1 MSELASILVV
11 DDEPIMQEILGD
23 FLREEG
29 YSIDIAGS
37 GEEGVE
43 LAQKSSYDCAIV
55 DLMMPGIDGIETMQ
69 KLREIDTSLPV
80 IVVTAFASVESA
92 VEAMKR
98 GAFEYITKPFKNDEV
113 LVVLQKAIRTRQL
126 ELEVPQLKEEVK
138 TLRKALKDKYSFENI
153 VGKNRYMQEVYSLI
167 EQAAPS
173 RSTILIQGESGT
185 GKELVAK
192 AIHANSAR
200 AEKPFQVVNSGSM
213 PADLLESNLFGHV
226 KGAFTGAVASKKG
239 LFEVADGGSI
249 FFDEI
254 SNIGLEVQAK
264 LLRVIQEKEFMRVG
278 SVDTLKV
285 DVRLIAATND
295 DLKKMIGE
303 GRFREDLY
311 YRINVISITLP
322 PLRNKVDD
330 IPLLVQHFLDR
341 YSKENGRE
349 DLIISDDALE
359 LLKGHAWP
367 GNVRE
372 LENAIERAVV
382 LAPRGG
388 GISAELIREY
398 IDPVTFDP
406 SSSLKTIPSQGLPM
420 KSVVT
425 DFQKQLIVDALRK
438 THWVQKEAA
447 KLLGLKPTTLNDQT
461 LWDPRGKFFVGTR
474 VSGLLGC
481 SLQVAYLWKLVV
493 L

>member
-80 IVVTAFASVESA
+80 IMVTAFASVESA

-200 AEKPFQVVNSGSM
+200 SEEPFQVVNSGSM
-213 PADLLESNLFGHV
+213 PSDLLESNLFGHV

-341 YSKENGRE
+341 YSEENGRE

-372 LENAIERAVV
+372 LQNAIERAVV

-388 GISAELIREY
+388 GISADLIREY
-398 IDPVTFDP
+398 IDPVTFD
-406 SSSLKTIPSQGLPM
+406 SSTPLVTVPAEGLPM

-447 KLLGLKPTTLNDQT
+447 KLLDLKPTTLNEMIK
-461 LWDPRGKFFVGTR
+461 RYGIREENF
-474 VSGLLGC
+474 S
-481 SLQVAYLWKLVV
+481 
-493 L
+493 

>member
-200 AEKPFQVVNSGSM
+200 SEKPFQVVNSGSM

-447 KLLGLKPTTLNDQT
+447 KLLGLKPTTLNEMIK
-461 LWDPRGKFFVGTR
+461 RYGIREENF
-474 VSGLLGC
+474 S
-481 SLQVAYLWKLVV
+481 
-493 L
+493 

>member
-43 LAQKSSYDCAIV
+43 LAQESSYDCAIV

-200 AEKPFQVVNSGSM
+200 SEKPFQVVNSGSM
-213 PADLLESNLFGHV
+213 PSDLLESNLFGHV

-303 GRFREDLY
+303 GTFREDLY

-349 DLIISDDALE
+349 DLMISDDALE
-359 LLKGHAWP
+359 LLKGHSWP

-372 LENAIERAVV
+372 LENAIERATILCDNDLITPSLLDLDGEGGDVSIPETLVDGNNEQPPSREAEATSDLSLEDYFQHFV
-382 LAPRGG
+382 LENQDRMSETELAQKL
-388 GISAELIREY
+388 GISRKSLWERRQRLGIPRKK
-398 IDPVTFDP
+398 
-406 SSSLKTIPSQGLPM
+406 SSG
-420 KSVVT
+420 
-425 DFQKQLIVDALRK
+425 
-438 THWVQKEAA
+438 
-447 KLLGLKPTTLNDQT
+447 N
-461 LWDPRGKFFVGTR
+461 
-474 VSGLLGC
+474 
-481 SLQVAYLWKLVV
+481 
-493 L
+493 

>member
-200 AEKPFQVVNSGSM
+200 SEKPFQVVNSGSM

-303 GRFREDLY
+303 GRFREGLY

-447 KLLGLKPTTLNDQT
+447 KLLDLKPTTLNEMIK
-461 LWDPRGKFFVGTR
+461 RY
-474 VSGLLGC
+474 GLREENF
-481 SLQVAYLWKLVV
+481 S
-493 L
+493 

>member
-80 IVVTAFASVESA
+80 IMVTAFASVESA

-126 ELEVPQLKEEVK
+126 ELEVPKLKEEVK

-200 AEKPFQVVNSGSM
+200 SEEPFQVVNSGSM
-213 PADLLESNLFGHV
+213 PSDLLESNLFGHV

-341 YSKENGRE
+341 YSEENGRE

-372 LENAIERAVV
+372 LQNAIERAVV

-388 GISAELIREY
+388 GISADLIREY
-398 IDPVTFDP
+398 IDPVTFD
-406 SSSLKTIPSQGLPM
+406 SSTPLVTVPAEGLPM

-447 KLLGLKPTTLNDQT
+447 KLLALKPTTLNEMIK
-461 LWDPRGKFFVGTR
+461 RYGIREENF
-474 VSGLLGC
+474 S
-481 SLQVAYLWKLVV
+481 
-493 L
+493 

>member
-1 MSELASILVV
+1 MSKLASILVV

-69 KLREIDTSLPV
+69 KLRDIDASVPV
-80 IVVTAFASVESA
+80 IMVTAFASVESA

-138 TLRKALKDKYSFENI
+138 TLRKALKDKESFENI
-153 VGKNRYMQEVYSLI
+153 VGKNRYMQEVYGLI

-200 AEKPFQVVNSGSM
+200 SEKPFQVVNSGSM
-213 PADLLESNLFGHV
+213 PSDLLESNLFGHV
-226 KGAFTGAVASKKG
+226 KGAFTGGVASKKG

-254 SNIGLEVQAK
+254 SNISC
-264 LLRVIQEKEFMRVG
+264 LLYT
-278 SVDTLKV
+278 SP
-285 DVRLIAATND
+285 
-295 DLKKMIGE
+295 
-303 GRFREDLY
+303 
-311 YRINVISITLP
+311 S
-322 PLRNKVDD
+322 
-330 IPLLVQHFLDR
+330 
-341 YSKENGRE
+341 
-349 DLIISDDALE
+349 
-359 LLKGHAWP
+359 
-367 GNVRE
+367 
-372 LENAIERAVV
+372 
-382 LAPRGG
+382 PR
-388 GISAELIREY
+388 
-398 IDPVTFDP
+398 D
-406 SSSLKTIPSQGLPM
+406 
-420 KSVVT
+420 
-425 DFQKQLIVDALRK
+425 
-438 THWVQKEAA
+438 
-447 KLLGLKPTTLNDQT
+447 
-461 LWDPRGKFFVGTR
+461 
-474 VSGLLGC
+474 
-481 SLQVAYLWKLVV
+481 
-493 L
+493 

>member
-11 DDEPIMQEILGD
+11 DDEPVMQEILGD
-23 FLREEG
+23 FLRAEG
-29 YSIDIAGS
+29 YVVDIAGS

-43 LAQKSSYDCAIV
+43 LAQKSVYDCAIV

-69 KLREIDTSLPV
+69 ELREIDVSLPV

-92 VEAMKR
+92 VEAMKQ

-113 LVVLQKAIRTRQL
+113 LVVLQNAIRTRQL
-126 ELEVPQLKEEVK
+126 ELQVPQLKEEVK
-138 TLRKALKDKYSFENI
+138 TLRKALKDKYCFENI
-153 VGKNRYMQEVYSLI
+153 VGKNRYMQEVYRLI
-167 EQAAPS
+167 EQSAPS

-200 AEKPFQVVNSGSM
+200 SDKPFVVVNSGSM

-254 SNIGLEVQAK
+254 SNIGLDIQAK

-278 SVDTLKV
+278 SIDTLKV
-285 DVRLIAATND
+285 DARLIAATND
-295 DLKKMIGE
+295 DLKRMIAE
-303 GRFREDLY
+303 GTFREDLY
-311 YRINVISITLP
+311 YRINVISMTLP

-330 IPLLVQHFLDR
+330 IPLLTQYFLDR
-341 YSKENGRE
+341 YGKENGRE
-349 DLIISDDALE
+349 NLIISDDALE
-359 LLKGHAWP
+359 LLKGHSWP

-382 LAPRGG
+382 LAPPNGD
-388 GISAELIREY
+388 INFELIREY

-406 SSSLKTIPSQGLPM
+406 SRQLMTVPSQGLAM
-420 KSVVT
+420 KTVVQ

-438 THWVQKEAA
+438 TRWIQKEAA
-447 KLLGLKPTTLNDQT
+447 KLLDLKPTTLNEMIK
-461 LWDPRGKFFVGTR
+461 RHGIR
-474 VSGLLGC
+474 EENHS
-481 SLQVAYLWKLVV
+481 
-493 L
+493 

>member
-1 MSELASILVV
+1 MSKLASILVV

-37 GEEGVE
+37 GEEGIE

-69 KLREIDTSLPV
+69 KLRDIDASVPV
-80 IVVTAFASVESA
+80 IMVTAFASVESA

-126 ELEVPQLKEEVK
+126 ELEVPKLKEEVK

-153 VGKNRYMQEVYSLI
+153 VGKNRYMQEVYGLI

-200 AEKPFQVVNSGSM
+200 SEKPFQVVNSGSM
-213 PADLLESNLFGHV
+213 PSDLLESNLFGHV

-249 FFDEI
+249 FFDEV
-254 SNIGLEVQAK
+254 SNISLEVQAK

-295 DLKKMIGE
+295 DLKKMIAE
-303 GRFREDLY
+303 GTFREDLY

-330 IPLLVQHFLDR
+330 IPLLSQYFLDR

-349 DLIISDDALE
+349 DLIISDGALE

-388 GISAELIREY
+388 GISADLIREY
-398 IDPVTFDP
+398 IDPVTFD
-406 SSSLKTIPSQGLPM
+406 SSTPLVTVPAEGLPM
-420 KSVVT
+420 KSVVA
-425 DFQKQLIVDALRK
+425 DFQKQLIIDALRK

-447 KLLGLKPTTLNDQT
+447 KLLDLKPTTLNEMIKRYGIREDN
-461 LWDPRGKFFVGTR
+461 L
-474 VSGLLGC
+474 S
-481 SLQVAYLWKLVV
+481 
-493 L
+493 

>member
-1 MSELASILVV
+1 M
-11 DDEPIMQEILGD
+11 
-23 FLREEG
+23 
-29 YSIDIAGS
+29 
-37 GEEGVE
+37 
-43 LAQKSSYDCAIV
+43 C
-55 DLMMPGIDGIETMQ
+55 
-69 KLREIDTSLPV
+69 
-80 IVVTAFASVESA
+80 
-92 VEAMKR
+92 
-98 GAFEYITKPFKNDEV
+98 
-113 LVVLQKAIRTRQL
+113 IRDR
-126 ELEVPQLKEEVK
+126 
-138 TLRKALKDKYSFENI
+138 
-153 VGKNRYMQEVYSLI
+153 
-167 EQAAPS
+167 
-173 RSTILIQGESGT
+173 
-185 GKELVAK
+185 AK

-200 AEKPFQVVNSGSM
+200 SEQPFQVVNSGSM
-213 PADLLESNLFGHV
+213 PSDLLESNLFGHV

-254 SNIGLEVQAK
+254 SNISLEVQAK

-303 GRFREDLY
+303 GTFREDLY

-322 PLRNKVDD
+322 PLRNKADD
-330 IPLLVQHFLDR
+330 IPLLTQHFLDR

-349 DLIISDDALE
+349 DLMISDDALE
-359 LLKGHAWP
+359 LLKGHSWP

-388 GISAELIREY
+388 GISVDLIREY
-398 IDPVTFDP
+398 IDPVTFDASTP
-406 SSSLKTIPSQGLPM
+406 LATVPAEGLPM

-425 DFQKQLIVDALRK
+425 DFQKHLIVDALRK

-447 KLLGLKPTTLNDQT
+447 KLLDLKPTTLNEMIK
-461 LWDPRGKFFVGTR
+461 RHGIREENF
-474 VSGLLGC
+474 S
-481 SLQVAYLWKLVV
+481 
-493 L
+493 

>member
-1 MSELASILVV
+1 MAELASILVV

-200 AEKPFQVVNSGSM
+200 SEKPFQVVNSGSM

-406 SSSLKTIPSQGLPM
+406 SSSLMTIPLQGLPM
-420 KSVVT
+420 KSVVA

-447 KLLGLKPTTLNDQT
+447 KLLDLKPTTLNEMIK
-461 LWDPRGKFFVGTR
+461 RYGIREENF
-474 VSGLLGC
+474 S
-481 SLQVAYLWKLVV
+481 
-493 L
+493 

>member
-1 MSELASILVV
+1 MSKLASILVV

-43 LAQKSSYDCAIV
+43 LAQKSSYNCAIV

-69 KLREIDTSLPV
+69 QLREIDTSLPV
-80 IVVTAFASVESA
+80 IMVTAFASVESA

-153 VGKNRYMQEVYSLI
+153 VGKNRYMQEVYGLI

-200 AEKPFQVVNSGSM
+200 SEQPFQVVNSGSM
-213 PADLLESNLFGHV
+213 PSDLLESNLFGHV

-254 SNIGLEVQAK
+254 SNISLEVQAK

-303 GRFREDLY
+303 GTFREDLY

-322 PLRNKVDD
+322 PLRNKADD
-330 IPLLVQHFLDR
+330 IPLLTQHFLDR

-349 DLIISDDALE
+349 DLMISDDALE
-359 LLKGHAWP
+359 LLKGHSWP

-388 GISAELIREY
+388 GISVDLIREY
-398 IDPVTFDP
+398 IDPVTFDASTP
-406 SSSLKTIPSQGLPM
+406 LATVPAEGLPM

-425 DFQKQLIVDALRK
+425 DFQKHLIVDALRK

-447 KLLGLKPTTLNDQT
+447 KLLDLKPTTLNEMIK
-461 LWDPRGKFFVGTR
+461 RHGIREENF
-474 VSGLLGC
+474 S
-481 SLQVAYLWKLVV
+481 
-493 L
+493 

>member
-1 MSELASILVV
+1 M
-11 DDEPIMQEILGD
+11 
-23 FLREEG
+23 
-29 YSIDIAGS
+29 
-37 GEEGVE
+37 
-43 LAQKSSYDCAIV
+43 
-55 DLMMPGIDGIETMQ
+55 
-69 KLREIDTSLPV
+69 
-80 IVVTAFASVESA
+80 VTAFASVESA

-126 ELEVPQLKEEVK
+126 ELEVPKLKEEVK

-200 AEKPFQVVNSGSM
+200 SEEPFQVVNSGSM
-213 PADLLESNLFGHV
+213 PSDLLESNLFGHV

-249 FFDEI
+249 FFDEV
-254 SNIGLEVQAK
+254 SNISLEVQAK

-295 DLKKMIGE
+295 DLKKMIAE
-303 GRFREDLY
+303 GTFREDLY

-330 IPLLVQHFLDR
+330 IPLLSQYFLDR

-349 DLIISDDALE
+349 DLIISDGALE

-388 GISAELIREY
+388 GISADLIREY
-398 IDPVTFDP
+398 IDPVTFD
-406 SSSLKTIPSQGLPM
+406 SSTPLVTVPAEGLPM

-425 DFQKQLIVDALRK
+425 DFQKQLIIDALRK

-447 KLLGLKPTTLNDQT
+447 KLLDLKPTTLNEMIKRYGIREEN
-461 LWDPRGKFFVGTR
+461 L
-474 VSGLLGC
+474 S
-481 SLQVAYLWKLVV
+481 
-493 L
+493 

>member
-92 VEAMKR
+92 VEAMKQ

-200 AEKPFQVVNSGSM
+200 SEEPFQVVNSGSM
-213 PADLLESNLFGHV
+213 PPDLLESNLFGHV

-303 GRFREDLY
+303 GTFREDLY

-349 DLIISDDALE
+349 DLIISDDALG

-406 SSSLKTIPSQGLPM
+406 SSSLMTIPSQGLPM

-447 KLLGLKPTTLNDQT
+447 KLLDLKPTTLNEMIK
-461 LWDPRGKFFVGTR
+461 RYGIREENF
-474 VSGLLGC
+474 S
-481 SLQVAYLWKLVV
+481 
-493 L
+493 

>member
-200 AEKPFQVVNSGSM
+200 SEEPFQVVNSGSM
-213 PADLLESNLFGHV
+213 PSDLLESNLFGHV

-341 YSKENGRE
+341 YSEENGRE

-372 LENAIERAVV
+372 LQNAIERAVV

-388 GISAELIREY
+388 GISADLIREY
-398 IDPVTFDP
+398 IDPVTFD
-406 SSSLKTIPSQGLPM
+406 SSTPLVTVPAEGLPM

-447 KLLGLKPTTLNDQT
+447 KLLALKPTTLNEMIK
-461 LWDPRGKFFVGTR
+461 RYGIREENF
-474 VSGLLGC
+474 S
-481 SLQVAYLWKLVV
+481 
-493 L
+493 

>member
-1 MSELASILVV
+1 
-11 DDEPIMQEILGD
+11 MQEILGD

-69 KLREIDTSLPV
+69 QLREIDTSLPV
-80 IVVTAFASVESA
+80 IMVTAFASVESA

-153 VGKNRYMQEVYSLI
+153 VGKNRYMQEVYGLI

-200 AEKPFQVVNSGSM
+200 SEQPFQVVNSGSM
-213 PADLLESNLFGHV
+213 PSDLLESNLFGHV

-254 SNIGLEVQAK
+254 SNISLEVQAK
-264 LLRVIQEKEFMRVG
+264 LLRVIQEKEFMCVG

-303 GRFREDLY
+303 GTFREDLY

-330 IPLLVQHFLDR
+330 IPLLTQYFLDR
-341 YSKENGRE
+341 YGKENGRE
-349 DLIISDDALE
+349 DLMISDDALE
-359 LLKGHAWP
+359 LLKGHSWP

-388 GISAELIREY
+388 GISADLIREY
-398 IDPVTFDP
+398 IDPVTFD
-406 SSSLKTIPSQGLPM
+406 SSTSLVTVPAEGLPM

-447 KLLGLKPTTLNDQT
+447 KLLGLKPTTLNEMIK
-461 LWDPRGKFFVGTR
+461 RHGIREENF
-474 VSGLLGC
+474 S
-481 SLQVAYLWKLVV
+481 
-493 L
+493 

>member
-29 YSIDIAGS
+29 YSIDIADS

-349 DLIISDDALE
+349 DLIISDDALG

-447 KLLGLKPTTLNDQT
+447 KLLGLKPTTLNEMIK
-461 LWDPRGKFFVGTR
+461 RYGIREENF
-474 VSGLLGC
+474 S
-481 SLQVAYLWKLVV
+481 
-493 L
+493 

>member
-1 MSELASILVV
+1 MSELSSILVV

-43 LAQKSSYDCAIV
+43 LAQESSYDCAIV

-92 VEAMKR
+92 VEAMKQ

-113 LVVLQKAIRTRQL
+113 LVVLQNAIRTRQL

-138 TLRKALKDKYSFENI
+138 TLRKALKDKYRFENI
-153 VGKNRYMQEVYSLI
+153 IGKNRYMQEVYGLI
-167 EQAAPS
+167 EQSAPS

-200 AEKPFQVVNSGSM
+200 SEKPFQVVNSGSM
-213 PADLLESNLFGHV
+213 PSDLLESNLFGHV

-303 GRFREDLY
+303 GTFREDLY

-349 DLIISDDALE
+349 DLIISDDALG

-388 GISAELIREY
+388 GITAELIREY

-406 SSSLKTIPSQGLPM
+406 STPSITIPSQGLPL

-438 THWVQKEAA
+438 THWVQKDAA
-447 KLLGLKPTTLNDQT
+447 KLLDLKPTTLNEMIKRYGIREEN
-461 LWDPRGKFFVGTR
+461 L
-474 VSGLLGC
+474 S
-481 SLQVAYLWKLVV
+481 
-493 L
+493 

>member
-1 MSELASILVV
+1 MSKLASILVV

-37 GEEGVE
+37 GEEGIE

-80 IVVTAFASVESA
+80 IMVTAFASVESA

-200 AEKPFQVVNSGSM
+200 SEEPFQVVNSGSM
-213 PADLLESNLFGHV
+213 PSDLLESNLFGHV

-249 FFDEI
+249 FFDEV
-254 SNIGLEVQAK
+254 SNISLEVQAK

-295 DLKKMIGE
+295 DLKKMIAE
-303 GRFREDLY
+303 GTFREDLY

-330 IPLLVQHFLDR
+330 IPLLSQYFLDR

-388 GISAELIREY
+388 GISADLIREY
-398 IDPVTFDP
+398 IDPVTFD
-406 SSSLKTIPSQGLPM
+406 SSTPLVTVPAEGLPM

-447 KLLGLKPTTLNDQT
+447 KLLDLKPTTLNEMIK
-461 LWDPRGKFFVGTR
+461 RYGIREEHF
-474 VSGLLGC
+474 S
-481 SLQVAYLWKLVV
+481 
-493 L
+493 

>member
-447 KLLGLKPTTLNDQT
+447 KLLDLKPTTLNEMIKRYGIREDH
-461 LWDPRGKFFVGTR
+461 F
-474 VSGLLGC
+474 S
-481 SLQVAYLWKLVV
+481 
-493 L
+493 

>member
-80 IVVTAFASVESA
+80 IMVTAFASVESA

-200 AEKPFQVVNSGSM
+200 SEEPFQVVNSGSM
-213 PADLLESNLFGHV
+213 PSDLLESNLFGHV

-341 YSKENGRE
+341 YSEENGRE

-372 LENAIERAVV
+372 LQNAIERAVV

-398 IDPVTFDP
+398 IDPVTFD
-406 SSSLKTIPSQGLPM
+406 SSTPLVTVPAEGLPM

-447 KLLGLKPTTLNDQT
+447 KLLDLKPTTLNEMIK
-461 LWDPRGKFFVGTR
+461 RYGIREENF
-474 VSGLLGC
+474 S
-481 SLQVAYLWKLVV
+481 
-493 L
+493 

>member
-1 MSELASILVV
+1 MSKLASILVV

-80 IVVTAFASVESA
+80 IMVTAFASVESA

-200 AEKPFQVVNSGSM
+200 SEEPFQVVNSGSM
-213 PADLLESNLFGHV
+213 PSDLLESNLFGHV

-249 FFDEI
+249 FFDEV
-254 SNIGLEVQAK
+254 SNISLEVQAK

-295 DLKKMIGE
+295 DLKKMIAE
-303 GRFREDLY
+303 GTFREDLY

-330 IPLLVQHFLDR
+330 IPLLSQYFLDR

-388 GISAELIREY
+388 GISADLIREY
-398 IDPVTFDP
+398 IDPVTFD
-406 SSSLKTIPSQGLPM
+406 SSTPLVTVPAEGLPM

-447 KLLGLKPTTLNDQT
+447 KLLDLKPTTLNEMIKRYGIREEN
-461 LWDPRGKFFVGTR
+461 L
-474 VSGLLGC
+474 S
-481 SLQVAYLWKLVV
+481 
-493 L
+493 

>member
-1 MSELASILVV
+1 M
-11 DDEPIMQEILGD
+11 
-23 FLREEG
+23 
-29 YSIDIAGS
+29 
-37 GEEGVE
+37 
-43 LAQKSSYDCAIV
+43 
-55 DLMMPGIDGIETMQ
+55 
-69 KLREIDTSLPV
+69 
-80 IVVTAFASVESA
+80 
-92 VEAMKR
+92 
-98 GAFEYITKPFKNDEV
+98 
-113 LVVLQKAIRTRQL
+113 
-126 ELEVPQLKEEVK
+126 KEEVK

-295 DLKKMIGE
+295 DLKKMI
-303 GRFREDLY
+303 
-311 YRINVISITLP
+311 
-322 PLRNKVDD
+322 
-330 IPLLVQHFLDR
+330 
-341 YSKENGRE
+341 
-349 DLIISDDALE
+349 
-359 LLKGHAWP
+359 
-367 GNVRE
+367 
-372 LENAIERAVV
+372 
-382 LAPRGG
+382 
-388 GISAELIREY
+388 
-398 IDPVTFDP
+398 
-406 SSSLKTIPSQGLPM
+406 
-420 KSVVT
+420 
-425 DFQKQLIVDALRK
+425 
-438 THWVQKEAA
+438 
-447 KLLGLKPTTLNDQT
+447 
-461 LWDPRGKFFVGTR
+461 
-474 VSGLLGC
+474 
-481 SLQVAYLWKLVV
+481 
-493 L
+493 

>member
-43 LAQKSSYDCAIV
+43 LAQESSYDCAIV

-200 AEKPFQVVNSGSM
+200 SEKPFQVVNSGSM
-213 PADLLESNLFGHV
+213 PPDLLESNLFGHV

-349 DLIISDDALE
+349 DLIISDDALG
-359 LLKGHAWP
+359 LLKGYAWP

-388 GISAELIREY
+388 GITAELIREY

-406 SSSLKTIPSQGLPM
+406 STPSITIPSQGLPL

-447 KLLGLKPTTLNDQT
+447 KLLDLKPTTLNEMIK
-461 LWDPRGKFFVGTR
+461 RYGIREENF
-474 VSGLLGC
+474 S
-481 SLQVAYLWKLVV
+481 
-493 L
+493 